1 MTKQSKTEH
10 PIKSIINNLIV
21 IGGVLTAL
29 IFAYQIGKRSEAMNH
44 RMEIMEIQQK
54 YNTEIT
60 NLKLDYNQKV
70 IESNSKLAVEVARLN
85 EEIQKLKNKL
95 SDGK

>member
-1 MTKQSKTEH
+1 
-10 PIKSIINNLIV
+10 
-21 IGGVLTAL
+21 
-29 IFAYQIGKRSEAMNH
+29 
-44 RMEIMEIQQK
+44 MEIQQK

-85 EEIQKLKNKL
+85 EEINKT
-95 SDGK
+95 